1 MVTEIKPT
9 FATFAKWRISPIYM
23 VFLVKIMDKIMLMKM
38 RITCQSFCS
47 LSTMVVLRWASLI
60 WKTKNS
66 AQTLTSTSR
75 RSSPRR
81 SSPWDIFNRNCHNL
95 CRILPAQVIKLL
107 HVPIL
112 WMRPDFQWCHKKKS
126 MKFAKEVQAKTPHAQ
141 TKYVEDF
148 TISCQADG
156 SKVVEFKENPTK
168 TRHGGLRNPTR
179 YSPQQMWST
188 DEGERDPVRLFKE
201 WLSHR
206 LEALKNSGL
215 PYLRIIYHVQ

>member
-23 VFLVKIMDKIMLMKM
+23 VFLVKIMDNIMLMKM

-107 HVPIL
+107 HVPIDL
-112 WMRPDFQWCHKKKS
+112 VDETRFPVVPQEEINEIC
-126 MKFAKEVQAKTPHAQ
+126 EG
-141 TKYVEDF
+141 
-148 TISCQADG
+148 G
-156 SKVVEFKENPTK
+156 SSKNTARTNKI
-168 TRHGGLRNPTR
+168 RRGLYHFLPSRWK
-179 YSPQQMWST
+179 Q
-188 DEGERDPVRLFKE
+188 
-201 WLSHR
+201 
-206 LEALKNSGL
+206 SGW
-215 PYLRIIYHVQ
+215 I